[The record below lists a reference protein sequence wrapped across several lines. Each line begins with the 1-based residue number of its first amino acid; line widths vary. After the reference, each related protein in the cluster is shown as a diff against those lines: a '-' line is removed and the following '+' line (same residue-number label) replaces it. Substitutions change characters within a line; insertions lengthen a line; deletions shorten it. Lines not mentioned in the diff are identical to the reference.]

1 MWFGD
6 TSIFRRNWIAYKRE
20 KMSHFMKPI
29 NKPEQ
34 KKIMKKK
41 EVLYATHA
49 INKVSYLSN
58 VSLISLTDT

>member
-6 TSIFRRNWIAYKRE
+6 TSIFRRNWIANKRE

-41 EVLYATHA
+41 RGSICYICHQ
-49 INKVSYLSN
+49 
-58 VSLISLTDT
+58 